1 MFDFKSHLKEAQ
13 RKNSGPDGAKFSPIV
28 KPGPR
33 PRTPKASD
41 GSKVGSAGPKKTN
54 LLNKLSGHQVI
65 SSVKVKT
72 PSQSSKSQ
80 KPKSSQSDG
89 PVAKKMVS
97 ANKTSVGFGRISDY
111 NITKK
116 SFKVLTKSNT
126 LFRKMAIPKRP
137 KTSQSQRMPNKPMT
151 VQQKTFL

>member
-1 MFDFKSHLKEAQ
+1 MLDFKSHVKEAQ
-13 RKNSGPDGAKFSPIV
+13 RKHSGPDGAKFSPIV

-41 GSKVGSAGPKKTN
+41 GSNKPGSAGPKKTN

-80 KPKSSQSDG
+80 KPKSNQSEG
-89 PVAKKMVS
+89 PAAKKMVS
-97 ANKTSVGFGRISDY
+97 ATLPLVP
-111 NITKK
+111 
-116 SFKVLTKSNT
+116 VL
-126 LFRKMAIPKRP
+126 PKYKILR
-137 KTSQSQRMPNKPMT
+137 
-151 VQQKTFL
+151 

>member
-1 MFDFKSHLKEAQ
+1 MKILKLSEFDFKSHLKEAQ
-13 RKNSGPDGAKFSPIV
+13 RKHSGPDGAKFSPIV

-33 PRTPKASD
+33 PRTPKGTD
-41 GSKVGSAGPKKTN
+41 GGKPGSAGPKKTN

-80 KPKSSQSDG
+80 KPKSNQSEG

-97 ANKTSVGFGRISDY
+97 VRSIMGG
-111 NITKK
+111 
-116 SFKVLTKSNT
+116 
-126 LFRKMAIPKRP
+126 
-137 KTSQSQRMPNKPMT
+137 
-151 VQQKTFL
+151 